1 MAASGTL
8 LAPVAKDAPLPA
20 LGKTAFPR
28 GAGDVEPGFRL
39 GRYEILARLGGGGMA
54 NVWIGRA
61 AGVGAFERLLAIK
74 TVHPELAIDPRNR
87 EMFVREA
94 RMAATIRHANV
105 VELFDFGEDQGVLYQ
120 VLSLVEG
127 ADLAT
132 LSKKHGA
139 PLPAGI
145 LCTIVQDALRG
156 LHAAHESR
164 DETGRVRG
172 LVHRDISPQN
182 ILVGLDGVS
191 RVSDFGIS
199 KALGLDDETTGSLR
213 GKFGY
218 FAPERARKSP
228 EDRRSD
234 IFAMGVVL
242 WEGLTGRRLFRGKSV
257 MELLSQVTTMPI
269 EPADQVLPGASA
281 ALARVAARALAR
293 PLEERF
299 ATAEEMGDAMR
310 AAAREEAL
318 APSTDEVAR
327 FVEALMGP
335 EVRERIQAAAASPVA
350 RDAAPVVGAAPR
362 VPPTEGTASYVTA
375 APGQPEAMDD
385 ATVVTAEPVAAR
397 TMQYTLEMDRAPPSS
412 SSADGTQVL
421 LAAPF
426 ATPSPTPR
434 WRLPVAL
441 TSAGLLVGVV
451 TLSIAQPWRHADPPQ
466 FSSARAP
473 VLTAVAP
480 ASTPEPLP
488 AMVPP
493 TAPSVGTAVSAP
505 SAPFPVAPE
514 ARASS
519 RITHRVITP
528 AAAPTATAGRAPPF
542 PDNPFRKHR

>member
-1 MAASGTL
+1 M
-8 LAPVAKDAPLPA
+8 APVAKDAPLPA

-28 GAGDVEPGFRL
+28 SAGDVEPGFRL

-327 FVEALMGP
+327 FVEALMGS
-335 EVRERIQAAAASPVA
+335 EVRERIQAASASPAAREVA
-350 RDAAPVVGAAPR
+350 PGAGPAPR

-375 APGQPEAMDD
+375 APGASEAMDD

-397 TMQYTLEMDRAPPSS
+397 TMQYTLEMDRPPPSS

-421 LAAPF
+421 LAAPL
-426 ATPSPTPR
+426 ASPAPTPR
-434 WRLPVAL
+434 WRLPAAL
-441 TSAGLLVGVV
+441 AIAGLLACVV
-451 TLSIAQPWRHADPPQ
+451 VLSIVRPWRDD
-466 FSSARAP
+466 AP
-473 VLTAVAP
+473 VPPPTASAP
-480 ASTPEPLP
+480 APTPEPLP
-488 AMVPP
+488 AAVTPP
-493 TAPSVGTAVSAP
+493 TAAPSASVAAVASAP

-519 RITHRVITP
+519 RITHRVIAP

>member
-1 MAASGTL
+1 M
-8 LAPVAKDAPLPA
+8 APVAKDAPLPA
-20 LGKTAFPR
+20 LGKAAFPR
-28 GAGDVEPGFRL
+28 SAGDVEPGYRL

-164 DETGRVRG
+164 DETGRARG

-199 KALGLDDETTGSLR
+199 KALGLDDETTGALR

-234 IFAMGVVL
+234 VFAMGVVL

-269 EPADQVLPGASA
+269 EPAHQVLPGASA
-281 ALARVAARALAR
+281 ALSRVAARALAR

-299 ATAEEMGDAMR
+299 ATAEEMGEAMR
-310 AAAREEAL
+310 AAAREEGI

-327 FVEALMGP
+327 FVEGLIGP
-335 EVRERIQAAAASPVA
+335 EVRERIQAAAASPAA
-350 RDAAPVVGAAPR
+350 RDAAPGVGVPPR
-362 VPPTEGTASYVTA
+362 VPPSEGTASYVTA

-385 ATVVTAEPVAAR
+385 ATVVTTEPVAAR
-397 TMQYTLEMDRAPPSS
+397 TVQYTLEMDRPSPS

-421 LAAPF
+421 LAAQF
-426 ATPSPTPR
+426 ASPAPTPR
-434 WRLPVAL
+434 WRLPAAL
-441 TSAGLLVGVV
+441 AIAGLLACAVV
-451 TLSIAQPWRHADPPQ
+451 LSIARPWRDE
-466 FSSARAP
+466 AP
-473 VLTAVAP
+473 GSLPTAAVPAP
-480 ASTPEPLP
+480 TPE
-488 AMVPP
+488 
-493 TAPSVGTAVSAP
+493 AVSAAATPAAAAPTASVVAVASSP
-505 SAPFPVAPE
+505 SAPSPVAPE

-519 RITHRVITP
+519 RITHRVIAP
-528 AAAPTATAGRAPPF
+528 AAAPTVTAGRAPPF

>member
-1 MAASGTL
+1 M
-8 LAPVAKDAPLPA
+8 
-20 LGKTAFPR
+20 
-28 GAGDVEPGFRL
+28 GDVGPGFRL

-61 AGVGAFERLLAIK
+61 SGVGAFERLLAIK
-74 TVHPELAIDPRNR
+74 TVHPELAVDPRNR
-87 EMFVREA
+87 DMFVREA

-164 DETGRVRG
+164 DEAGRVRG
-172 LVHRDISPQN
+172 LVHRDVSPQN

-218 FAPERARKSP
+218 FAPERAKKSP

-242 WEGLTGRRLFRGKSV
+242 WEGLTGQRLFRGKSV
-257 MELLSQVTTMPI
+257 VELLAQVTTLPI
-269 EPADQVLPGASA
+269 ELADRARPGASA

-327 FVEALMGP
+327 FVEALMGS
-335 EVRERIQAAAASPVA
+335 EVRQRIQAASSSPSARDVAPSAAS
-350 RDAAPVVGAAPR
+350 PR

-375 APGQPEAMDD
+375 APEQLAALDD
-385 ATVVTAEPVAAR
+385 ATVVSAEPVMAR
-397 TMQYTLEMDRAPPSS
+397 TVQYTLEMDRPPPSS
-412 SSADGTQVL
+412 TGDGTQVL
-421 LAAPF
+421 RVPPAEASSSSS
-426 ATPSPTPR
+426 SPPR
-434 WRLPVAL
+434 WRLPAAL
-441 TSAGLLVGVV
+441 AGAAVLALAMV
-451 TLSIAQPWRHADPPQ
+451 LAIARPWRDAPP
-466 FSSARAP
+466 AP
-473 VLTAVAP
+473 VPAAAAPALGPDPVPPPAMPALAAPTTTVMAALSSSPAVA
-480 ASTPEPLP
+480 
-488 AMVPP
+488 
-493 TAPSVGTAVSAP
+493 
-505 SAPFPVAPE
+505 
-514 ARASS
+514 S
-519 RITHRVITP
+519 RTTHRVLVP
-528 AAAPTATAGRAPPF
+528 AAAPSATAGRAPPF